1 MAALTVEGGRGPGK
15 DERGRG
21 RGDQVQQYKDWS
33 KVDDAMDE
41 RVWEGD
47 SGSSR
52 ESDAGP
58 HMLGPGSGMPWQ
70 PPVAPEA
77 GGTPTG
83 WGPVLIRCLWP

>member
-1 MAALTVEGGRGPGK
+1 VK
-15 DERGRG
+15 DEREREGGG
-21 RGDQVQQYKDWS
+21 RGDQVQHYKDRS
-33 KVDDAMDE
+33 EVDDE

-47 SGSSR
+47 SGSGG

-58 HMLGPGSGMPWQ
+58 HMLGPRSGMPWQ

-83 WGPVLIRCLWP
+83 WGPVVIRCLWPR